1 MKPVLTPAEA
11 AILDRES
18 QARGID
24 ATSLMERAG
33 REVARAA
40 TAVAG
45 GLSGRRAVVVCG
57 KGNNG
62 GDGLVAAR
70 HLV

>member
-18 QARGID
+18 RARGID

-40 TAVAG
+40 TAI
-45 GLSGRRAVVVCG
+45 
-57 KGNNG
+57 
-62 GDGLVAAR
+62 AR
-70 HLV
+70 P